1 MGRGSTE
8 HTEAFMKAREREG
21 GEGLRALR
29 GSVADRGVTLIEILL
44 ALIVMVLGVVGIL
57 ALFPGALMLAGES
70 MEDTQ
75 SAIVGESVAHALVN
89 ALRTAEFDKA
99 TLQFKCVLVH
109 DLYSQDPSGV
119 GNGERGRYEF
129 VLPKG
134 DTTGAPTSTWYH
146 FPSAGKPPMADPG
159 AKIDLLSWDAEQDPR
174 VFKLGGDGW
183 LKATTDNVK
192 TYDPTDAWTQ
202 FGFSLNVMKVPTL
215 DYLRGKPKPALPGAP
230 AQTYQ
235 PDEVERMQKL
245 YEFKIIIYRIANAGA
260 SFGSGTAVGGG
271 AGQEI
276 RRPVAVMTKRIS
288 VR

>member
-1 MGRGSTE
+1 MTGRAE
-8 HTEAFMKAREREG
+8 DVMKARERDSMES
-21 GEGLRALR
+21 LRGLR
-29 GSVADRGVTLIEILL
+29 GSVANKGVTLIEILL

-99 TLQFKCVLVH
+99 TLQYKCVLVH
-109 DLYSQDPSGV
+109 DLYSQDPAGA

-134 DTTGAPTSTWYH
+134 DVTGAALPAWYH

-192 TYDPTDAWTQ
+192 NNYDPTDAWTQ

-215 DYLRGKPKPALPGAP
+215 DYLRGKPKPSLPGAP

-260 SFGSGTAVGGG
+260 SFGGGTAVSGQ
-271 AGQEI
+271 GQEI